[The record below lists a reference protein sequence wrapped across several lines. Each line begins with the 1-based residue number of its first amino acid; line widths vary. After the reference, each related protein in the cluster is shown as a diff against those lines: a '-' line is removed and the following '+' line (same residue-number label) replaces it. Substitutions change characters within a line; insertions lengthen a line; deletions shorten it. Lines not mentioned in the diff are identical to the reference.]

1 MLYADYDYTV
11 ECEYKPLYYTQ
22 ETVSY
27 SDIYNVNDINSSLV
41 EITYTSVPKIYKYAS
56 SKPDAFVYLIDKE
69 NNSDL
74 GFHIIN
80 SEKVLLVKRISSN
93 LYKMIVKL

>member
-22 ETVSY
+22 EIVSH
-27 SDIYNVNDINSSLV
+27 SDISDLV
-41 EITYTSVPKIYKYAS
+41 DITYASLPKIYKYAS
-56 SKPDAFVYLIDKE
+56 SKQDAVVYLIDKE

>member
-22 ETVSY
+22 ESVNY
-27 SDIYNVNDINSSLV
+27 SDISSLV
-41 EITYTSVPKIYKYAS
+41 DITYTSVPKIYKYAS
-56 SKPDAFVYLIDKE
+56 SKQDAFVYLIDKE
-69 NNSDL
+69 SNGDL